1 MQDIIFWTSGITVI
15 LCIMVCYKI
24 SQLYNSDVFFNN
36 LIFPFK
42 ITEMGKYLQK
52 HIAFFQI
59 IKLSFP
65 IT

>member
-1 MQDIIFWTSGITVI
+1 MQGIFWTTGVTVI

-24 SQLYNSDVFFNN
+24 SQLYNSDVF
-36 LIFPFK
+36 LITIFPFK
-42 ITEMGKYLQK
+42 ITEMGKCLQK